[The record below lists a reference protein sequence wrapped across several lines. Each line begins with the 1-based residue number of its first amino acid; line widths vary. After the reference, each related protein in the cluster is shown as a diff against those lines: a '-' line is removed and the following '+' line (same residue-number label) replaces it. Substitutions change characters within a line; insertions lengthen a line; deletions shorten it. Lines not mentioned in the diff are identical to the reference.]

1 MGIYHIATKKK
12 HAKIKILVVCC
23 LMLAFQGCILFDS
36 MRESTLE
43 RRYDISVDV
52 FMISDKIYIYTPLP
66 DRILFSLV
74 NNSSKTFKYG
84 HNKFIEKN
92 IDGVWYTVLPTTSYA
107 FGEIAF
113 KLEPFTRV
121 EYAFFVEP
129 YYKRLVPGQYR
140 IATIMREIVGNWD
153 LTVKDSSVVFAEFI
167 ILNPDSN
174 CDS

>member
-1 MGIYHIATKKK
+1 MGIYHIATQKKRRNFK
-12 HAKIKILVVCC
+12 LFVLCC
-23 LMLAFQGCILFDS
+23 LILTLQGCILFGF

-43 RRYDISVDV
+43 RRYDVSVDV
-52 FMISDKIYIYTPLP
+52 LMVIDKTYIYTPLP

-84 HNKFIEKN
+84 SNRFIEKN

-107 FGEIAF
+107 VADIAF

-121 EYAFFVEP
+121 EYVFLVEP

-140 IATIMREIVGNWD
+140 IAKVMREIVGNWD
-153 LTVKDSSVVFAEFI
+153 LTVKGSTVVFAEFI
-167 ILNPDSN
+167 ILNPKAPQP
-174 CDS
+174 